1 MTTTKTPMTLLCFG
15 FAGTGLRTTQTSLQA
30 YGVRTQNWELQA
42 DLLQGKLTAPDVVL
56 QLASVLS
63 WLQTPPAGLS
73 SENAPQF
80 KKALC
85 LRLPVLESAEQRHLL
100 QAVLLLIAEMLPEN
114 TSYLWLEA
122 SPQVAIHNSMSL
134 ALSNQSTAL
143 LQTYQATLEACK
155 PTLLKL
161 CRYHIDTSVLSVQ
174 ELQVKLRKVLQLP
187 LCVPETGDQSQ
198 TMVVQLQSF
207 GFKRGLP
214 VDSDWVLDVRF
225 LPNPFY
231 KEALRPLTGQD
242 EAVQAYLQ
250 TFPEMAAFQKNLLE
264 LLSVTLKGFQ
274 ASGRRVFRLS
284 IGCTGGKHRSVALV
298 QALAHDLGQ
307 AGWPTLTLHREQS
320 FW

>member
-1 MTTTKTPMTLLCFG
+1 MTMTNAPMTLLCFG
-15 FAGTGLRTTQTSLQA
+15 FAGSGLRTTQTSLQT
-30 YGVRTQNWELQA
+30 YGVRTQNWQLQA
-42 DLLQGKLTAPDVVL
+42 ELLKGELTAQEIVA
-56 QLASVLS
+56 QLASALS
-63 WLQTPPAGLS
+63 WLQAPAAGLG
-73 SENAPQF
+73 EANVAQF

-85 LRLPVLESAEQRHLL
+85 LRLPVLDSEAERQLL
-100 QAVLLLIAEMLPEN
+100 KQVLLELAETMNES

-134 ALSNQSTAL
+134 ALSNQSSEL
-143 LQTYQATLEACK
+143 LQTYQATVEVCK

-161 CRYHIDTSVLSVQ
+161 CRYHIDTSMLSVQ

-187 LCVPETGDQSQ
+187 LCVPETDDTNQ

-214 VDSDWVLDVRF
+214 VDSDWVIDVRF

-231 KEALRPLTGQD
+231 KETLRPLTGQD
-242 EAVQAYLQ
+242 EEVRDYLQ
-250 TFPEMAAFQKNLLE
+250 TFPEMAAFQKHLLD
-264 LLSVTLKGFQ
+264 LLTVALKGFQ

-298 QALAHDLGQ
+298 QALSDDLGQ
-307 AGWPTLTLHREQS
+307 AGWPTLILHREQT